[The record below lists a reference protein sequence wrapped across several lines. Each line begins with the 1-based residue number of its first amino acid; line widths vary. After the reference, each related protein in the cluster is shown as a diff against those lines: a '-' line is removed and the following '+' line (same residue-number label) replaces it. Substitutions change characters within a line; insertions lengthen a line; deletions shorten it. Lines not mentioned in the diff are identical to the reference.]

1 MLESEN
7 ISGTTNLHVS
17 HCYLESCTEVGII
30 RDRDDTFFLDGSEFS
45 FSIHEVAVS
54 LLSLAPDSSAELMQL
69 CETEILW
76 INDDDRIRPE
86 EIDPIFYDR
95 RREEDII
102 VSFLEGMDTIL
113 DLFTWHLT
121 MSDDDSGFVG

>member
-1 MLESEN
+1 M
-7 ISGTTNLHVS
+7 
-17 HCYLESCTEVGII
+17 GII

-54 LLSLAPDSSAELMQL
+54 LLSLTPDSSSELVEL
-69 CETEILW
+69 CETEILR
-76 INDDDRIRPE
+76 IDDDDSIGPE
-86 EIDPIFYDR
+86 EIHSIFYDR